1 MCSGEIGSRRRRLR
15 LRVPGLRGG
24 TELPA
29 VRVRLLPFVPHR
41 GRGWAHPD
49 AGLSSGNARDRFG
62 IATFTTGNV
71 TTLR

>member
-15 LRVPGLRGG
+15 LRVPGVRGR

-29 VRVRLLPFVPHR
+29 VRVRLLPFVHHR
-41 GRGWAHPD
+41 GRGRPD
-49 AGLSSGNARDRFG
+49 AGLRSENARDR
-62 IATFTTGNV
+62 ISTSTFTTGNL